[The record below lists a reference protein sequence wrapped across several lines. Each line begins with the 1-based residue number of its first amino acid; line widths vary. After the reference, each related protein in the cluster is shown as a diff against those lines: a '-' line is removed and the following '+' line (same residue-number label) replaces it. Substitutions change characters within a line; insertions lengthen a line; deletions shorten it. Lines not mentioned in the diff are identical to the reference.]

1 MISPQ
6 ILDQVNYMS
15 WENHTHIAKHLAELA
30 EDKCAGNKIKSR
42 NEMKIREAEK
52 GHLAGRWEVQVAD
65 GIS

>member
-1 MISPQ
+1 VLGKP
-6 ILDQVNYMS
+6 
-15 WENHTHIAKHLAELA
+15 HTHIAKHLAELA